1 MNPVGIHYGYWAQCW
16 NSDPFQFI
24 VRAQTCGFDVLEIN
38 TPAVILLSH
47 KERDALKTAA
57 ETAGIAFTYSVGMKE
72 EMDLASE
79 DTATRKRGVAFLKD
93 VTQAVKIMGGSILA
107 GVTYGSWPR
116 KLAGKED
123 KRVLTDRA
131 VAEVRE
137 AIKFAEDCEV
147 TFCLEVVNRFEHFMM
162 NTAAEAVA
170 FAKRVDSPNCKLLL
184 DTFHM
189 NIEEDSFRNALLEA
203 GNLLGH
209 FHLGETNRRPP
220 GLGRIPWPE
229 IFVTLQEINYQ
240 GVVVL
245 EPFIVPGGEIGHTVP
260 IYRDLLGNRD
270 IDEEAARSAKFVR
283 SQLR

>member
-1 MNPVGIHYGYWAQCW
+1 MNPIGIHYGYWAQSW

-24 VRAQTCGFDVLEIN
+24 GRAQTCGFDILEIN
-38 TPAVILLSH
+38 TPTVILLSP
-47 KERDALKTAA
+47 KERDALKAA
-57 ETAGIAFTYSVGMKE
+57 AQTAGIALTYGVGMKE
-72 EMDLASE
+72 DMDLASA
-79 DTATRKRGVAFLKD
+79 DAATRKKGVAFLKD
-93 VTQAVKIMGGSILA
+93 VTQAVKMMGGSILA

-116 KLAGKED
+116 KLAAKED

-131 VAEVRE
+131 VAEVRK

-170 FAKRVDSPNCKLLL
+170 FAKRVGSPNCKLSL

-189 NIEEDSFRNALLEA
+189 NIEEDSFRNALLET
-203 GNLLGH
+203 GKLLGH

-220 GLGRIPWPE
+220 RLGRIPWPE
-229 IFVTLQEINYQ
+229 IFVTLQEIDYQ
-240 GVVVL
+240 GAVVL
-245 EPFIVPGGEIGHTVP
+245 EPFIIPGGEIGHTVP
-260 IYRDLLGNRD
+260 VYRDLLGNRG

-283 SQLR
+283 SHLQ

>member
-1 MNPVGIHYGYWAQCW
+1 M
-16 NSDPFQFI
+16 
-24 VRAQTCGFDVLEIN
+24 
-38 TPAVILLSH
+38 
-47 KERDALKTAA
+47 
-57 ETAGIAFTYSVGMKE
+57 
-72 EMDLASE
+72 
-79 DTATRKRGVAFLKD
+79 
-93 VTQAVKIMGGSILA
+93 MGGSILA

-116 KLAGKED
+116 KLTAKED

-137 AIKFAEDCEV
+137 AIKVAQDCGV
-147 TFCLEVVNRFEHFMM
+147 TFCLEVVNRFEHFMV

-189 NIEEDSFRNALLEA
+189 NIEEHSFRDALLEA
-203 GNLLGH
+203 GKLLGH

-220 GLGRIPWPE
+220 GLGRVPWPE
-229 IFVTLQEINYQ
+229 IFGTLLEINYS
-240 GVVVL
+240 GAVVL

-260 IYRDLLGNRD
+260 FYRDLLGNRS

-283 SQLR
+283 SQLQ